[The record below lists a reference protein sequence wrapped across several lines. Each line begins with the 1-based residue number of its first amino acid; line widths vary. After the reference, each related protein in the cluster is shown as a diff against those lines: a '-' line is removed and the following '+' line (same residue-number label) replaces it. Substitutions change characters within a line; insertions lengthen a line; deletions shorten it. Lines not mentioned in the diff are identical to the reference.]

1 MSFVLNDLSGY
12 DQLLYETLHESMD
25 HVIDLGARCNAHSDV
40 LDIETEEEDEEGGP
54 SPLRVFKAQLGM
66 DGAED
71 EVEQVQKLIMILS
84 NLLIIRHTRQVIHK
98 PQPET
103 DN

>member
-12 DQLLYETLHESMD
+12 DQLLYELLHESMD
-25 HVIDLGARCNAHSDV
+25 HIIDLGARCNAHSDV

-54 SPLRVFKAQLGM
+54 SPIRVLRAQLGL

-71 EVEQVQKLIMILS
+71 EVTEVQQLIMNIS
-84 NLLIIRHTRQVIHK
+84 QLLITRHTRQIIHK

-103 DN
+103 T

>member
-1 MSFVLNDLSGY
+1 MSFVLNDLSAY
-12 DQLLYETLHESMD
+12 DQLLYELLHESMD
-25 HVIDLGARCNAHSDV
+25 HIIDLGARCNAHSDV

-54 SPLRVFKAQLGM
+54 SPIRVLRAQLEL

-71 EVEQVQKLIMILS
+71 EVKEVQQLIMILS
-84 NLLIIRHTRQVIHK
+84 QLLITRHTRQVIHK

-103 DN
+103 T

>member
-12 DQLLYETLHESMD
+12 DQLLYELLHESMD
-25 HVIDLGARCNAHSDV
+25 HIIDLGARCNAHSDV

-54 SPLRVFKAQLGM
+54 SPIRVLRAQLEL

-71 EVEQVQKLIMILS
+71 EVKEVQQLIMILS
-84 NLLIIRHTRQVIHK
+84 QLLITRHTRQVIHK

-103 DN
+103 T